1 MGKAQFAGEFNL
13 EKCELI
19 SSAGISADISGIIVE
34 INIFESIFS
43 NALTG
48 SIILTDTN
56 NLTDNMPIIGQ
67 EYISM
72 KISTPGLEGQENK
85 YDFTRNIFC
94 VYELG
99 GKTPATS
106 GSEVVELKI
115 CSPELLRNHRT
126 RVSKA
131 YEETIDKIVTS
142 ILENPRYI
150 NTKKD
155 LFIEETS
162 GIRKILSPN
171 MHPFALIKNL
181 TREAMSGVDESPHF
195 VFFENTRGFHF
206 RSIQSLYAQGSAGEY
221 HYGDKGFNENNFSNK
236 TSDTYG
242 IIQSYKRIINL
253 SVPNKNNSLFDIKA
267 GMLGSTLIMHDI
279 YNKKYNKSTFSYFDD
294 FSKYKRLDSSP
305 KYNDN
310 LIDDENNVG
319 NFTDSRIFLYPTSTT
334 TDDKD
339 SQYIVVPATV
349 EELTEQGVD
358 RGLAVAEVERQQK
371 EIEEGNKDYM
381 SNRADKW
388 LLHRHQR
395 MHELNSG
402 MTINMQIHG
411 NTTIEA
417 GQVIQVNIPI
427 SGIDHE
433 NEKISKYQSG
443 FYLISKLR
451 HRFNPPTKTH
461 TISLQATK
469 DASPIELQKKA
480 SGAEPKK
487 SGKSRVYQL

>member
-1 MGKAQFAGEFNL
+1 MDKAQFAGEFNL

-411 NTTIEA
+411 NTTVEA

-469 DASPIELQKKA
+469 DSTPRDFGSSA
-480 SGAEPKK
+480 SGKEPKP
-487 SGKSRVYQL
+487 SGKPTVTPV